1 MRVFCALLLVIGAG
15 LRAERYAIFFDLGGV
30 LLEWDRA
37 AQVQT
42 LAEKGLSVTDYPA
55 LLAESMQLLEDVGG
69 GCGPDGKGLQKPE
82 PGSAPARWV
91 GGVVAPRNVCLWFAG
106 KMSGQELVEATDA
119 YINNFKKVAFFESLE
134 AYNKC
139 FARLKLLRDVIYCN
153 YDPVFNMRFIRTI
166 PTGVALLQECIASV
180 GANRVYMLSNWS
192 RDQLALL
199 EQSPRVTPV
208 FDVIPRKNRVI
219 SGLVGT
225 VDSEGIIHNIK
236 PYRSIFEY
244 VFKTYNLR
252 PEQCIFI
259 DDQEENLQPARA
271 CGMHAIHLVNRDF
284 GAVRAELE
292 RLGVFEHQVQKV
304 ANIVPVMQGV

>member
-1 MRVFCALLLVIGAG
+1 
-15 LRAERYAIFFDLGGV
+15 
-30 LLEWDRA
+30 
-37 AQVQT
+37 
-42 LAEKGLSVTDYPA
+42 
-55 LLAESMQLLEDVGG
+55 
-69 GCGPDGKGLQKPE
+69 
-82 PGSAPARWV
+82 
-91 GGVVAPRNVCLWFAG
+91 
-106 KMSGQELVEATDA
+106 
-119 YINNFKKVAFFESLE
+119 
-134 AYNKC
+134 
-139 FARLKLLRDVIYCN
+139 
-153 YDPVFNMRFIRTI
+153 MRFIRTI